1 MGQPYEEA
9 AEDGFDYVSDWREH
23 ADGQQAGGGGAFSAG
38 AQEAVVVGYVDGNK
52 LRAALRWFLG
62 FSSVDTTLPPD
73 VEEGGEGESSGTASY
88 LLHREPPAR
97 HPIWPQLYCHSVAYV
112 GQGLDTTA
120 NTELAVESPFF
131 GRLGEPLRYTPYAE
145 YLLTCR
151 YKSFGRMRFYSDDE
165 MAAFPE
171 PRYEWE
177 WTRFTDITFGPAV
190 QALTAEGSS
199 MLQFREGAPSG
210 TAFPAPIAELM
221 AKSNLT
227 LRWTQVPH
235 EWLSDNDQYLY
246 PVKIIERL
254 GKLNDAEFL
263 GQGTGTCLLNAAQ
276 FDPVLYPVAPADPAE
291 PLGGWDVT
299 LNFEHFD
306 PTKGVPASEYR
317 GHRVF
322 PYRVDGK
329 WYFANRENNTNEL
342 LPLTGMYKLFQ
353 HWADES

>member
-1 MGQPYEEA
+1 MGQPYEEEIA
-9 AEDGFDYVSDWREH
+9 DEFDYAADWREH
-23 ADGQQAGGGGAFSAG
+23 ADGQQAGGGGAFSSAS
-38 AQEAVVVGYVDGNK
+38 QEVVVVGYVDGYK
-52 LRAALRWFLG
+52 LRSAIRYFLG

-73 VEEGGEGESSGTASY
+73 VEGGGEGESSGTASY
-88 LLHREPPAR
+88 LLRREPPAR

-112 GQGLDTTA
+112 GQGLDTSPSTKIYD
-120 NTELAVESPFF
+120 ESPFEDYF
-131 GRLGEPLRYTPYAE
+131 GTQLKYTPYEE
-145 YLLTCR
+145 YLLTLR

-165 MAAFPE
+165 MDQYPA
-171 PRYEWE
+171 PRYAWE
-177 WTRFTDITFGPAV
+177 WTRWTDITLGPAV
-190 QALTAEGSS
+190 QALTADGSS
-199 MLQFREGAPSG
+199 MLMFREGAPSG

-227 LRWTQVPH
+227 IKWHAVPH

-246 PVKIIERL
+246 PTKIIERL
-254 GKLNDAEFL
+254 GMLNDAEFL
-263 GQGTGTCLLNAAQ
+263 GLAKGTCLLNAAQ

-299 LNFEHFD
+299 LNLEHFD

-329 WYFANRENNTNEL
+329 WYFANRENNTSEL

-353 HWADES
+353 HWADAS